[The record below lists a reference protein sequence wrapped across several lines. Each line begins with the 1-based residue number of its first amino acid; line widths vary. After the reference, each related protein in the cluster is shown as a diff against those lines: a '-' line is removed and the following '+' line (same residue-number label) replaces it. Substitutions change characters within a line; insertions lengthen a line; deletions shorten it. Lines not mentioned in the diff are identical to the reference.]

1 MHKWEAFVDIK
12 NSDKSYK
19 KLPNPNDIIE
29 KVIFELHPSFKNPI
43 RTVKKEPF
51 CLKSYGWGHF
61 DLPMLVVF
69 KSEYKLKPLKL
80 VHHLCFDGDGEI

>member
-1 MHKWEAFVDIK
+1 MPPINKPENVHKWEAFIDIK

-61 DLPMLVVF
+61 DLPMLIVF
-69 KSEYKLKPLKL
+69 KPEYIK
-80 VHHLCFDGDGEI
+80 